1 MTTGRLRILFA
12 GVGGQGVL
20 SAGRWVGETAA
31 KIGID
36 VVIGQI
42 HGMSQR
48 GGSVQATVALGGARS
63 AEIPRG
69 MADLLVAFEPMEGAR
84 ALAQLSER
92 TTAIV
97 NTRPLLPVSL
107 QAAGRPYP
115 PIASLIQP
123 IEEAAG
129 RVIALDATALA
140 EEAGSPRSL
149 NVVALGMLA
158 GTGKLPFPGEALLAT
173 IQSAGMPAF
182 ADVNGKAFRLG
193 SERVKEV
200 SEH

>member
-1 MTTGRLRILFA
+1 MTVSRLRILFA

-20 SAGRWVGETAA
+20 SAGRWVGDAA
-31 KIGID
+31 AAAGID
-36 VVIGQI
+36 VVVGQI

-92 TTAIV
+92 STAII

-107 QAAGRPYP
+107 QATGRPYP
-115 PIASLIQP
+115 PVASLISP
-123 IEEAAG
+123 IEEVAG
-129 RVIALDATALA
+129 SVIALDASALA
-140 EEAGSPRSL
+140 ENAGSPRSL

-158 GTGKLPFPGEALLAT
+158 GSGLLPFPDEALLAI

-182 ADVNGKAFRLG
+182 AEVNGKAFRLG

-200 SEH
+200 FEH

>member
-1 MTTGRLRILFA
+1 MNGWLRILFA

-20 SAGRWVGETAA
+20 SAGRWVGDAA
-31 KIGID
+31 ADAGID

-48 GGSVQATVALGGARS
+48 GGSVQASVVLGGARS
-63 AEIPRG
+63 PEIPRG

-84 ALAQLSER
+84 ALDRISGR
-92 TTAIV
+92 TTAMI
-97 NTRPLLPVSL
+97 NTRHLLPASL

-115 PIASLIQP
+115 PLSSLIGP

-129 RVIALDATALA
+129 RVIALDATAIA

-158 GTGKLPFPGEALLAT
+158 GTGLLPFPAEVLLEAVLG
-173 IQSAGMPAF
+173 AGLPAF
-182 ADVNGKAFRLG
+182 SEVNSRAFGLG
-193 SERVKEV
+193 AGAVEEV
-200 SEH
+200 RIN

>member
-1 MTTGRLRILFA
+1 MKGGWLRILFA

-20 SAGRWVGETAA
+20 SAGRWTGDTAA
-31 KIGID
+31 AAGID
-36 VVIGQI
+36 VVVGQI

-48 GGSVQATVALGGARS
+48 GGSVQATVVLGGARS

-69 MADLLVAFEPMEGAR
+69 MADVLIAFEPMEGAR
-84 ALAQLSER
+84 ALDRISGR
-92 TTAIV
+92 TTAII
-97 NTRPLLPVSL
+97 NTRPLLPGSL

-115 PIASLIQP
+115 ALSSLIEP
-123 IEEAAG
+123 VKEAAG
-129 RVIALDATALA
+129 KVIALDASALA

-158 GTGKLPFPGEALLAT
+158 GSGLLPFSGDALLET

-182 ADVNGKAFRLG
+182 AEVNGRAFRLG
-193 SERVKEV
+193 SEGVKEV
-200 SEH
+200 NGN

>member
-1 MTTGRLRILFA
+1 MNGWLRILFA

-20 SAGRWVGETAA
+20 SAGRWVGDAA
-31 KIGID
+31 AASGIE

-48 GGSVQATVALGGARS
+48 GGSVQASVALGGARS
-63 AEIPRG
+63 PEIPRG
-69 MADLLVAFEPMEGAR
+69 MADVLVAFEPMEGAR
-84 ALAQLSER
+84 ALDRISKR

-97 NTRPLLPVSL
+97 NTRHLLPVSL

-115 PIASLIQP
+115 PLSSLIDP

-129 RVIALDATALA
+129 RVIALDATAVA

-158 GTGKLPFPGEALLAT
+158 GTGLLPFPAKVLLDA
-173 IQSAGMPAF
+173 ILSAGLPAF
-182 ADVNGKAFRLG
+182 AEVNRSAFELG
-193 SERVKEV
+193 TTSVEKVRIT
-200 SEH
+200 